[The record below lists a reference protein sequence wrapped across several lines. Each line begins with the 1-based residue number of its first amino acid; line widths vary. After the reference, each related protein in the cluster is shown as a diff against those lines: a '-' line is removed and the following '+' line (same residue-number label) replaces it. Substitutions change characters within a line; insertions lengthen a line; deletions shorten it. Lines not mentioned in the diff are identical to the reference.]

1 MNKYLKYAIYALFA
15 GMLIIIIVQYF
26 KINSKDKTI
35 DLQSVALLI
44 ANDSARVY
52 KTKTGQVYS
61 QLNSVVIESNVLK
74 KSLEL
79 TGLTI
84 KELRQKDIKWRNIT
98 ATLQAE
104 LEASGRIDSI
114 PLSDTVYIHDGISEA
129 AKHFAWTDD
138 YLTLSGYVKMYT
150 INDLKHDYKVKLNSI
165 TETKGKETKITIY
178 TDDPNAKIT
187 SGYQIDVINK
197 TSWYKKWYVWGA
209 AGLVGGY
216 FITK

>member
-1 MNKYLKYAIYALFA
+1 MNKYLKYAIYALFT

-26 KINSKDKTI
+26 KIKGKDKTI
-35 DLQSVALLI
+35 DLQSVELLI
-44 ANDSARVY
+44 ANDSAKVY
-52 KTKTGQVYS
+52 KTKSGQVYS

-104 LEASGRIDSI
+104 LEASGHGNTI
-114 PLSDTVYIHDGISEA
+114 LHDTVYIDSTGVKMP
-129 AKHFAWTDD
+129 AKDFQWTNT
-138 YLTLSGYVKMYT
+138 YLTLAGLIKEKKV
-150 INDLKHDYKVKLNSI
+150 DLNYSYKVKLNSI

-187 SGYQIDVINK
+187 SGYQINVINN
-197 TSWYKKWYVWGA
+197 TAWYQKWYVWGV

>member
-1 MNKYLKYAIYALFA
+1 MNKYLKYAIYALIA

-26 KINSKDKTI
+26 KIKGKDKTI
-35 DLQSVALLI
+35 DLQSVELLI
-44 ANDSARVY
+44 ANDSAKIY
-52 KTKTGQVYS
+52 KTKAGQVYS

-104 LEASGRIDSI
+104 LEASGHGNTI
-114 PLSDTVYIHDGISEA
+114 LHDTVYIDSAGVKIP
-129 AKHFAWTDD
+129 AKDFQWTNT
-138 YLTLSGYVKMYT
+138 YLTLAGLIKEKKV
-150 INDLKHDYKVKLNSI
+150 DLNYSYKVKLNSI
-165 TETKGKETKITIY
+165 TETKGNQTKITIY

-187 SGYQIDVINK
+187 SGYQISVINK
-197 TSWYKKWYVWGA
+197 TPFYKKWYIWA
-209 AGLVGGY
+209 SAGLVGGY
-216 FITK
+216 FIAK